1 MVNVNDK
8 VLLKL
13 IWLAGRRRCLISPV
27 QQRVK
32 WKWLHGPEQEMSIP
46 EMSICSW
53 AEPAG
58 LQGPRGF
65 CQDDH
70 GGRKM
75 REKGVAR
82 WRPFIQRPEW
92 INENW
97 LKMADQRRLL
107 EQCPPLPFDTVV
119 FLHSCDRSC
128 SVHSSFSLR
137 RLWVEPQCLFH
148 VSLEIQAWG
157 GAGICHSG
165 KVKPLLLARGRSS
178 SG

>member
-58 LQGPRGF
+58 LQGPGGF
-65 CQDDH
+65 CQEDH

-107 EQCPPLPFDTVV
+107 EQCPPPPVWYCGVFALVWPILQRPFELFAPASVSRTAV
-119 FLHSCDRSC
+119 FVPRFPWDPGVRRCWDL
-128 SVHSSFSLR
+128 SFR
-137 RLWVEPQCLFH
+137 K
-148 VSLEIQAWG
+148 G
-157 GAGICHSG
+157 
-165 KVKPLLLARGRSS
+165 
-178 SG
+178 